1 MKRFVIAGF
10 GMILLL
16 FACTSD
22 ELNNPLDDTL
32 RATLDRT
39 SPTGSFEHYILP
51 DTDAY
56 SSIPQDKDHN
66 PLFREKVELGK
77 MLFFETG
84 LALSPIHEEGKGTY
98 SCASCH
104 IPEAGFMPGRV
115 QGIADGGIGIGTN
128 GENRGKSQHY
138 NEDELD
144 VQGARPLSLLNVA
157 FVDNTSWS
165 GQFGANGVN
174 EGTELY
180 WDNDPVTEVN
190 HFGFHG
196 LESQNIEGL
205 HLHRMVV
212 VKEVL
217 DAYGYTPLFDA
228 AFPDFP
234 PEERYSE
241 ITASFAISAYLRTIF
256 TNDAPFQKWLK
267 GDKYA
272 MNDAQKRGA
281 RLFFSKAGC
290 YNCHNGT
297 SLNNA
302 EEFHAIGVKDLYQ
315 GDGAFNTGATDK
327 SNFGRG
333 GFTGKTDDMF
343 KFKVPQL
350 YNMHA
355 SPFYFHGSSK
365 RSLREVVEYFNAAVP
380 ENPNVPDERISAYF
394 RPLNLTDAE
403 MDDLVKF
410 LEEGLYDR
418 HVSSKYM
425 PTEILS
431 GNCFPN
437 NDLLSRIELGC
448 E

>member
-1 MKRFVIAGF
+1 MKRYVIAAL

-22 ELNNPLDDTL
+22 ELSNPLDDTL
-32 RATLDRT
+32 KATLDRT
-39 SPTGSFEHYILP
+39 SPTGSLDGYILP
-51 DTDAY
+51 DNDAY
-56 SSIPQDKDHN
+56 SSIPQDPQN
-66 PLFREKVELGK
+66 PLFKEKVELGK

-104 IPEAGFMPGRV
+104 IPSAGFMPGRV
-115 QGIADGGIGIGTN
+115 QGIADGGIGIGDH
-128 GENRGKSQHY
+128 GENRGKSEHY
-138 NEDELD
+138 KENELD

-157 FVDNTSWS
+157 FVENTSWS
-165 GQFGANGVN
+165 GQFGSNGAN

-180 WDNDPVTEVN
+180 WDNDPATEVN
-190 HFGFHG
+190 HYGFFG

-205 HLHRMVV
+205 ILHRMVV
-212 VKEVL
+212 RKEVL
-217 DAYGYTPLFDA
+217 DAYGYTPLFDS

-234 PEERYSE
+234 EEERYSE
-241 ITASFAISAYLRTIF
+241 ITASFAISAYLRTLF
-256 TNDAPFQKWLK
+256 TTEAPFQKWLK

-290 YNCHNGT
+290 YNCHNGP
-297 SLNNA
+297 SLNNSENFYA
-302 EEFHAIGVKDLYQ
+302 LGVKDLYQ
-315 GDGAFNTGATDK
+315 GEGAFNTDETDK
-327 SNFGRG
+327 RNFGRG
-333 GFTGKTDDMF
+333 GFTGQAEDMF

-365 RSLREVVEYFNAAVP
+365 RSLKEVVEYFNTGIP
-380 ENPNVPDERISAYF
+380 ENPNVPQENIAAFF
-394 RPLNLTDAE
+394 RPLNLTDE
-403 MDDLVKF
+403 EIDDLVKF
-410 LEEGLYDR
+410 LAEGLYDR
-418 HVSSKYM
+418 NVDRYA
-425 PTEILS
+425 PEEVLS

-437 NDLLSRIELGC
+437 NDLLSRIESGC